1 MHYCHSRC
9 INNENL
15 TYFTNRQFDVSLG
28 NSLCFYKDYIECHM
42 KNNRHSELFETI
54 GIVSLCKLNSQE
66 PNDVK
71 NDCKI
76 ILTEWPTATVK
87 VHSLHCKKWENT
99 VRRKFEYG
107 VFQITNAKNLVKS
120 RVEDEWIVRNFWH
133 ERFGKPHT
141 PISDLTVFTLLKT
154 TNSNKVRKNS
164 WNYSKVVYT
173 LYKVLSKTHV
183 HTL

>member
-1 MHYCHSRC
+1 MENFLKINKRVYPSIWDLRVFWNLTSDMHYCHSRC

-87 VHSLHCKKWENT
+87 VRSLHCKKWENT

-107 VFQITNAKNLVKS
+107 VFQITNAKNLVKF
-120 RVEDEWIVRNFWH
+120 VRSFWH
-133 ERFGKPHT
+133 EWFGKPNT
-141 PISDLTVFTLLKT
+141 PISDLTVHIHI
-154 TNSNKVRKNS
+154 VE
-164 WNYSKVVYT
+164 NYKH
-173 LYKVLSKTHV
+173 K
-183 HTL
+183 